1 MFQDL
6 VGRVLTQPICRPQT
20 KTGLIDLKVYQIVSY
35 FLLDLEGYIVCCS
48 TYLSQQRI
56 LWFQNQDIRNWDENY
71 PHNEMLFKILF

>member
-56 LWFQNQDIRNWDENY
+56 L
-71 PHNEMLFKILF
+71 